1 MRVARCHEGPDVGTV
16 DHHRRKEVGTLVQD
30 DNLRYAWGGCYDA
43 SRASAL
49 SGVPKTTV
57 YWWARHGIVV
67 PSVSPI
73 QEKLW
78 SYSDLMCLRIV
89 SWLRR
94 PKVSHDG
101 EALPSSP
108 MPRVRAA
115 LNVLSNHGVDLWS
128 PRYEN
133 KHPLLVD
140 LRGQIWVRLGD
151 EIQGPNGETT
161 FPTLKTFG
169 LTAPYEYAGQS
180 APDLIRPRPNF
191 RIVPGKLAGEP
202 HVQGTRLTSTA
213 LATLAAD
220 GFPVERIADMYEI
233 DPTIVAEAVDLE
245 TQLRTFTAAA

>member
-1 MRVARCHEGPDVGTV
+1 MSVPSAIIV
-16 DHHRRKEVGTLVQD
+16 RKEVGTVVVE

-43 SRASAL
+43 SRAAAL

-67 PSVSPI
+67 PSVSPV

-94 PKVSHDG
+94 PKVSHDDG
-101 EALPSSP
+101 SPLPSSP

-115 LNVLSNHGVDLWS
+115 LNLLTQHGVDLWS
-128 PRYEN
+128 STDEHPY
-133 KHPLLVD
+133 PLLVD
-140 LRGQIWVRLGD
+140 VRGQIWVRLGN
-151 EIQGPNGETT
+151 EIPAPTGDTP
-161 FPTLKTFG
+161 FPTLNPSG
-169 LTAPYEYAGQS
+169 LPPPYEPPGQR

-213 LATLAAD
+213 LAALAAQ
-220 GFPVERIADMYEI
+220 GFSVERIGDMYEI
-233 DPTIVAEAVDLE
+233 DPVIVAEAVDLE
-245 TQLRTFTAAA
+245 TQLRTFSPAA